1 MTLDRST
8 ITILVVEDEVLSRL
22 DLVETLRSASYEVL
36 EASNAHEALGY
47 LRQRVDVVI
56 TDIHL
61 GGGLTGWD
69 VAEEFRAARS
79 GIPIIYTSGNAVDGA
94 PVGSLRQALIALGD
108 IKQGLALL
116 QQSNPLCQPPNAAR
130 LRAILSCRFDGHTGP
145 WLLHSRRRSMS
156 HLYLVADQS

>member
-94 PVGSLRQALIALGD
+94 RKVSGSVFFGKPFRTADILKVCRGLGY
-108 IKQGLALL
+108 
-116 QQSNPLCQPPNAAR
+116 AAG
-130 LRAILSCRFDGHTGP
+130 SEP
-145 WLLHSRRRSMS
+145 RSAS
-156 HLYLVADQS
+156 PIPAG

>member
-47 LRQRVDVVI
+47 LQNGQRVDVVI

-94 PVGSLRQALIALGD
+94 RKVSGSVFFGKPFRTADILKVCRGLGY
-108 IKQGLALL
+108 
-116 QQSNPLCQPPNAAR
+116 AAGSEPR
-130 LRAILSCRFDGHTGP
+130 TAATG
-145 WLLHSRRRSMS
+145 S
-156 HLYLVADQS
+156 

>member
-79 GIPIIYTSGNAVDGA
+79 GIPIIYSSGNAVDGA
-94 PVGSLRQALIALGD
+94 RKVSGSVFFGKPFRTADILKVCRGLGHAD
-108 IKQGLALL
+108 G
-116 QQSNPLCQPPNAAR
+116 SEPRTAA
-130 LRAILSCRFDGHTGP
+130 TG
-145 WLLHSRRRSMS
+145 S
-156 HLYLVADQS
+156 

>member
-94 PVGSLRQALIALGD
+94 RKVSGSVFFGKPFRTADILKVCRGLGY
-108 IKQGLALL
+108 
-116 QQSNPLCQPPNAAR
+116 AAGSEPR
-130 LRAILSCRFDGHTGP
+130 RAATG
-145 WLLHSRRRSMS
+145 S
-156 HLYLVADQS
+156 

>member
-1 MTLDRST
+1 LTEDMRCPSPPTCMNVSCGDRSVPMT
-8 ITILVVEDEVLSRL
+8 TDKPVIPSRPMIP
-22 DLVETLRSASYEVL
+22 TSIP
-36 EASNAHEALGY
+36 ASNVHEALGY

-94 PVGSLRQALIALGD
+94 RKVSGSVFFGKPFRTADILKVCRGLGY
-108 IKQGLALL
+108 
-116 QQSNPLCQPPNAAR
+116 AAG
-130 LRAILSCRFDGHTGP
+130 SEP
-145 WLLHSRRRSMS
+145 RSAS
-156 HLYLVADQS
+156 PIPAG

>member
-47 LRQRVDVVI
+47 LQNGQRVDVVI

-94 PVGSLRQALIALGD
+94 RKVSGSVFFGKPFRTADILKVCCGLGH
-108 IKQGLALL
+108 APR
-116 QQSNPLCQPPNAAR
+116 NEPRRAA
-130 LRAILSCRFDGHTGP
+130 TG
-145 WLLHSRRRSMS
+145 S
-156 HLYLVADQS
+156 

>member
-94 PVGSLRQALIALGD
+94 RKVSGSVFFGKPFRTADILRVCRELGY
-108 IKQGLALL
+108 
-116 QQSNPLCQPPNAAR
+116 AAGSEPR
-130 LRAILSCRFDGHTGP
+130 RAATG
-145 WLLHSRRRSMS
+145 S
-156 HLYLVADQS
+156 

>member
-56 TDIHL
+56 TDIQL

-94 PVGSLRQALIALGD
+94 RKVSGSVFFGKPFRTAD
-108 IKQGLALL
+108 ILKVCRGLSHAPR
-116 QQSNPLCQPPNAAR
+116 SEPRRAA
-130 LRAILSCRFDGHTGP
+130 TG
-145 WLLHSRRRSMS
+145 S
-156 HLYLVADQS
+156 